1 MSRKKRNRP
10 NRPRRSLPP
19 PASEARQ
26 RSAVLR
32 LVASYGTWLAAG
44 VALVLG
50 GLWLYV
56 TFGARQALPPA
67 PAAGLVTPGPSAP
80 TDAPAPATV
89 RPPAVHYVGSQVCA
103 TCHAQAYEAWRNS
116 HH

>member
-1 MSRKKRNRP
+1 MSRKKRNRS

-19 PASEARQ
+19 PATGARQ
-26 RSAVLR
+26 RSSVLR
-32 LVASYGTWLAAG
+32 LMAGYGTWLAAG

-56 TFGARQALPPA
+56 TFGARQALSPA
-67 PAAGLVTPGPSAP
+67 PPAGLVTPVPSAP
-80 TDAPAPATV
+80 ADAPTPAAV

-103 TCHAQAYEAWRNS
+103 TCHAPAYEAWRS
-116 HH
+116 SD